1 MPVHRSKA
9 GSDDGR
15 RVSLATQVDLM
26 SCGSAFERLVLENG
40 PNVQNCRDL
49 LVRPV
54 NERTVEQV
62 HTMKLFFSTSKIG
75 KYCSNLDLQKETEF
89 YKALQLQTFDEARTY
104 VFCQGDVGD
113 KFYVI
118 FSGTVE
124 VRKQMTTPSGETVE
138 NSICIL
144 RPGDCFG
151 ERALVGALNEPH
163 HREASI
169 VTLTDMTELAFMDKA
184 SYSKIMRDRQ
194 GELVV
199 DMPKSAGLE
208 VTKRFRSNK
217 DIVRTIFLQL
227 GSDRTERD
235 LKFAVEYLK
244 GVKFFGRFSF
254 EVRKQLCKALRLVCA
269 WTNTTIFEEGQPG
282 HHFYILF
289 SGCVEVLVTTTN
301 RYDTVI
307 QTAVATLKE
316 GETFGELALS
326 EENGVRRATVVATE
340 YTELLTLSRDEYIP
354 LIQKYQNQ
362 FHMEYV
368 HLLQHNPYFMGEE
381 WDATTLEAM
390 CSVMVEK
397 YIPYQGEVF
406 KQGSRATEMYIVVR
420 GECIAKHEGKDP
432 FTNED
437 ITVVL
442 GRYGPN
448 SVLGC
453 AEATAGKFNDVFI
466 RSSSIY
472 ATSPVKVLVLSR
484 FDIFHLLSPEARAS
498 LQKWSNDEQSE
509 SIHSRVLKTI
519 VWEKYR
525 AQYRQ
530 AGPDPM
536 PALSPMKKLPAV
548 KTIDIQHR
556 QVVDSGE
563 LELYERPKLTY
574 FSSLQDLRRSKLSVS
589 RTDSLPSLKAKPSL
603 DSFDNRQP
611 SLSSSLSM
619 PSLSAVEND
628 TQAQPS
634 SGLVHFNPLAKA
646 TPSTPDRGKTPAF
659 SHHTRQFLW
668 TPLHGVYQ
676 PFAVVG
682 FGRIQGST
690 TAFRVCGKF
699 RELDGALE
707 MFHDICKLEPIVAD
721 AAIHDRG
728 AFTIYKDG
736 DVAMVLRNMHG
747 DVPSTPEKEPP
758 TALKDR
764 LRSKR
769 KSIVVPTEPSS
780 IKKEFFA
787 ESHSIMQ
794 AVRRESNP
802 EVIGQRFACIGVKQH
817 ASPDANEL
825 HVFVYHCF
833 PTHQSAIRHSKRL
846 VTMLNSFA
854 DNCLYVVPL
863 FDWIY
868 RDEIERY
875 EGKSI
880 DKSIFVKLTFT

>member
-1 MPVHRSKA
+1 
-9 GSDDGR
+9 
-15 RVSLATQVDLM
+15 M

-75 KYCSNLDLQKETEF
+75 KYCSNLDLRPFRLETEF

-747 DVPSTPEKEPP
+747 DVPSTPEKGPP

-880 DKSIFVKLTFT
+880 DKSSFVKLTFT

>member
-75 KYCSNLDLQKETEF
+75 KYCSNLDLRPFRLETEF

-406 KQGSRATEMYIVVR
+406 KQ
-420 GECIAKHEGKDP
+420 
-432 FTNED
+432 
-437 ITVVL
+437 
-442 GRYGPN
+442 
-448 SVLGC
+448 
-453 AEATAGKFNDVFI
+453 
-466 RSSSIY
+466 
-472 ATSPVKVLVLSR
+472 
-484 FDIFHLLSPEARAS
+484 
-498 LQKWSNDEQSE
+498 
-509 SIHSRVLKTI
+509 
-519 VWEKYR
+519 
-525 AQYRQ
+525 
-530 AGPDPM
+530 
-536 PALSPMKKLPAV
+536 
-548 KTIDIQHR
+548 
-556 QVVDSGE
+556 
-563 LELYERPKLTY
+563 
-574 FSSLQDLRRSKLSVS
+574 
-589 RTDSLPSLKAKPSL
+589 
-603 DSFDNRQP
+603 
-611 SLSSSLSM
+611 
-619 PSLSAVEND
+619 
-628 TQAQPS
+628 
-634 SGLVHFNPLAKA
+634 
-646 TPSTPDRGKTPAF
+646 
-659 SHHTRQFLW
+659 
-668 TPLHGVYQ
+668 
-676 PFAVVG
+676 
-682 FGRIQGST
+682 
-690 TAFRVCGKF
+690 
-699 RELDGALE
+699 
-707 MFHDICKLEPIVAD
+707 
-721 AAIHDRG
+721 
-728 AFTIYKDG
+728 
-736 DVAMVLRNMHG
+736 
-747 DVPSTPEKEPP
+747 
-758 TALKDR
+758 
-764 LRSKR
+764 
-769 KSIVVPTEPSS
+769 
-780 IKKEFFA
+780 
-787 ESHSIMQ
+787 
-794 AVRRESNP
+794 
-802 EVIGQRFACIGVKQH
+802 
-817 ASPDANEL
+817 
-825 HVFVYHCF
+825 
-833 PTHQSAIRHSKRL
+833 
-846 VTMLNSFA
+846 
-854 DNCLYVVPL
+854 
-863 FDWIY
+863 
-868 RDEIERY
+868 
-875 EGKSI
+875 
-880 DKSIFVKLTFT
+880 VKLNDDWRHD